1 MLKNTNKYDYNN
13 NKSNN
18 KNILNIK
25 AYSVFDQTE
34 NYNVEQMCEYL
45 WFVVGWYMWGRG
57 DCSCMNALKKQKYAL
72 KINNNIQNNLNKLN
86 YFK

>member
-34 NYNVEQMCEYL
+34 NYTVEQMCEYL
-45 WFVVGWYMWGRG
+45 WFVVGWYMWGG
-57 DCSCMNALKKQKYAL
+57 
-72 KINNNIQNNLNKLN
+72 IVHV
-86 YFK
+86 